1 METKE
6 GILLPVV
13 IQFNVV
19 EQFKYLEVQILS
31 RLEYV
36 VMLLLILITNLLMIE
51 MNASIERWI
60 SLPIS
65 IGRINILKMNIL
77 PK

>member
-19 EQFKYLEVQILS
+19 EQFKYLAVQILS